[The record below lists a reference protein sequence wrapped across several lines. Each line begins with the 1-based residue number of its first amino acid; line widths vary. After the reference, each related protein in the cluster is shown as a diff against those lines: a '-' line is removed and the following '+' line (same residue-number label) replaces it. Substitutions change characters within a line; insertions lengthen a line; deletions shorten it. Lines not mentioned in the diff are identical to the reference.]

1 MSEDEMRAVSRA
13 GAGLLKFV
21 NAVMSYCDVLK
32 EVRPKR
38 EKVAQLEKDFYA
50 VSNHFCQ
57 SSRRLETMSC
67 FLNLEFLSKSS
78 SLLPCTIQ
86 HLTES

>member
-50 VSNHFCQ
+50 VSA
-57 SSRRLETMSC
+57 SVSVTPPPPPR
-67 FLNLEFLSKSS
+67 
-78 SLLPCTIQ
+78 PV
-86 HLTES
+86 

>member
-1 MSEDEMRAVSRA
+1 MSEEEMRAVSRA

-50 VSNHFCQ
+50 VSHP
-57 SSRRLETMSC
+57 R
-67 FLNLEFLSKSS
+67 
-78 SLLPCTIQ
+78 
-86 HLTES
+86 

>member
-13 GAGLLKFV
+13 GPGLLKFV

-50 VSNHFCQ
+50 VSNQLYISPRNCV
-57 SSRRLETMSC
+57 LDTV
-67 FLNLEFLSKSS
+67 LY
-78 SLLPCTIQ
+78 
-86 HLTES
+86 LTYLTLALAGYFP